1 MRNKWLIGAV
11 VFGALMAVGYGAWR
25 WWSDPWVRFETIKRV
40 ASGRITE
47 GQMPLELGENFDPT
61 VSQSTF
67 MLLGKKEEGNVLRV
81 KWVFPPVMGER
92 EVETALGC
100 EGGIRAR
107 GRDERVGRRV
117 TAPEARKLMTE
128 ENGPVLVTGL
138 CSDAGCSQIVGA
150 CDIYLSGK
158 TK

>member
-1 MRNKWLIGAV
+1 MRLFFVSLLMLLVGAS
-11 VFGALMAVGYGAWR
+11 AYGLFLWR
-25 WWSDPWVRFETIKRV
+25 TEPMMRLEIIKRV
-40 ASGRITE
+40 APGRITE

-81 KWVFPPVMGER
+81 KWVFPPTMDER

-100 EGGIRAR
+100 EGRIRAR
-107 GRDERVGRRV
+107 GKDERVGKRV
-117 TAPEARKLMTE
+117 TAPEAKKLMTE